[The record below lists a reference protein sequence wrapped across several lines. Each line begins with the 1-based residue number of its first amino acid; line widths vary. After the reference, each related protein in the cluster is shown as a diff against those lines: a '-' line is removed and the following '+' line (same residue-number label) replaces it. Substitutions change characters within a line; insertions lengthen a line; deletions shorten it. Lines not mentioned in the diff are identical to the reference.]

1 MHIWP
6 FTEVNRAKIT
16 PELRSELEQ
25 FGEPVVAQILG
36 RPYTHAFPGNPGA
49 VRWEQTVEERQ
60 AALAWLREKH
70 NEETR
75 RHNIT
80 MAMEIAITL
89 LVAVEALPRL
99 ASWCRAFYQWF
110 AGIF

>member
-6 FTEVNRAKIT
+6 FTEVNRANIS
-16 PELRSELEQ
+16 PELRTELEQ
-25 FGEPVVAQILG
+25 FGEVVVAQILG

-49 VRWEQTVEERQ
+49 VRWEQSVEERR

-80 MAMEIAITL
+80 MAMEIMITL
-89 LVAVEALPRL
+89 LVAVEAVPRL
-99 ASWCRAFYQWF
+99 VSWADRIRQGVVAFF
-110 AGIF
+110 